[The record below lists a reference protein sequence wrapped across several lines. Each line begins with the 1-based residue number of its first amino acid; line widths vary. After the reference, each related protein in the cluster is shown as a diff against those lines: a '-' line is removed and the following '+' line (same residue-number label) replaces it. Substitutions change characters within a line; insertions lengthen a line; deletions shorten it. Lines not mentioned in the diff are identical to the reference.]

1 MVQMLW
7 KTAWQFLKKLN
18 RIDIGL
24 SSSTPGYLPKRTE
37 NICPHKNLHHLHLCQ
52 KFPLGKRETKDSPR
66 CQKGKKGISWGQYF
80 QLFRLNSW
88 TSDVQ
93 LHKHKPI
100 LPLMLASRLWTA
112 HTWGRRGNIW
122 FRILTDCYLKS
133 VWNWNREY
141 SQPYYLPTDALC
153 ILQIR
158 KWI

>member
-1 MVQMLW
+1 MNLGKQRYVVQIFETKEMLW
-7 KTAWQFLKKLN
+7 CLNLPFLNSLKSQKRNLF
-18 RIDIGL
+18 
-24 SSSTPGYLPKRTE
+24 SSAMY
-37 NICPHKNLHHLHLCQ
+37 HLCQ

-100 LPLMLASRLWTA
+100 LPLMLASHLWRA

-141 SQPYYLPTDALC
+141 SQPYCLPTDALC